1 MMLCISLRAHR
12 GPGQVENF
20 KWYASITAPG
30 FAEPT
35 RPGRFPPS
43 GMVRHTV
50 GAAIS
55 RPPFS
60 AAQLEPHR
68 NKGAFNQGS
77 AMLPTTAQSAAAK
90 DEEKVVS

>member
-1 MMLCISLRAHR
+1 
-12 GPGQVENF
+12 
-20 KWYASITAPG
+20 
-30 FAEPT
+30 
-35 RPGRFPPS
+35 
-43 GMVRHTV
+43 MVRHTV
-50 GAAIS
+50 GAAPCGRPRARPGRS
-55 RPPFS
+55 GTGPYGKTGGSPYFLGAGVLPRPPFS